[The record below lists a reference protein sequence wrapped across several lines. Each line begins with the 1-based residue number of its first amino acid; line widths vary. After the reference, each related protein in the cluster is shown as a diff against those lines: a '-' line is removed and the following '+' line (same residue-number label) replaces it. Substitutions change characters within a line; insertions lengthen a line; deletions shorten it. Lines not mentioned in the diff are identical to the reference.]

1 MPVRKVSNR
10 GKRNTIGS
18 FPSIKMKRM
27 IAYESLIERDYI
39 YVLDFEQDVLE
50 FEEQPLSIEY
60 QHEGKQRHYTPDFSV
75 KKVNHH
81 IIVECKPKVFVDTA
95 ENRRKF
101 DVARLWCEERGY
113 QFQVVVESELREGL
127 RLENIKLLTR
137 FARQIV
143 EPRIRA
149 SIYSALYSTEGGMTI
164 SNLAVQ
170 ISSTNPSAAIPSILH
185 MAFHHEIVLPLTDI
199 KISGATPVSVLPLPV

>member
-10 GKRNTIGS
+10 GRRNTIGS

-50 FEEQPLSIEY
+50 YEEQPLSIEY
-60 QHEGKQRHYTPDFSV
+60 RYEDKQRHYTPDFSV
-75 KKVNHH
+75 KKVNQR

-95 ENRRKF
+95 ENQRKF
-101 DVARLWCEERGY
+101 DVARSWCEESGY

-127 RLENIKLLTR
+127 RLENIKMLTR
-137 FARQIV
+137 FARQVV

-149 SIYSALYSTEGGMTI
+149 GLYSTLYSTEGELTI
-164 SNLAVQ
+164 NDLAVQ
-170 ISSTNPSAAIPSILH
+170 LSPINPSAAIPSILH
-185 MAFHHEIVLPLTDI
+185 MAFHHEIVVPLNNS
-199 KISGATPVSVLPLPV
+199 KLSGSTPVSILPLQA